1 MLLSLQTDPRKA
13 ENFDDQ
19 FRLQPIKNTKV
30 DKNGRYILDNMP
42 ADTFANFSF
51 VNPDYRAP
59 TAEPN
64 ALEIH

>member
-1 MLLSLQTDPRKA
+1 MLSLQTDPRKA

-42 ADTFANFSF
+42 ADTFAGFSF
-51 VNPDYRAP
+51 VNPELRP
-59 TAEPN
+59 VKAEPN
-64 ALEIH
+64 ALAM

>member
-1 MLLSLQTDPRKA
+1 MLSLQTDPRKA

-42 ADTFANFSF
+42 ADTFAGFSF
-51 VNPDYRAP
+51 VNPDFRAFK
-59 TAEPN
+59 AEPN
-64 ALEIH
+64 ALAM

>member
-1 MLLSLQTDPRKA
+1 MLSLQTDPRKA

-42 ADTFANFSF
+42 ADTFAGFSF
-51 VNPDYRAP
+51 VNPEFRP
-59 TAEPN
+59 VKAEPN
-64 ALEIH
+64 ALAM